1 MKMKTADVAIIG
13 AGGAGM
19 MCAMTAGRRGR
30 KVILIDHASNI
41 GKKILI
47 SGGGRCNF
55 TNIYASPDSYVSN
68 NPHFMKS
75 AFSRYTPGGFIELV
89 EKHKIPYHEKKLG
102 QLFCD
107 RSAQDIVD
115 MLVDECK
122 AVDAKFWMNTR
133 IHKILAPTDL
143 RLSVGAFEPLES
155 SPPIIHAPSAGHKNL
170 SFDDEDPDIIDDE
183 MHKADSDPSQRSA
196 AGNEERAPSGKYF
209 VLETSKGKIAARSVV
224 IATGGLSIPKIGAT
238 GFGYDLAR
246 HFGLRIVATAPALD
260 GFLFDGEALDHFED
274 LQGVSVDSE
283 VTCNDASFRE
293 NILFTHSGL
302 SGPASLQASLYWRS
316 GDSIKI
322 DLSPDTDIGAKL
334 FEEKSSRNR
343 QNIRNI
349 LPDYLPKRLAQR
361 FCWIHNLD
369 DSLQHISDE
378 KIRELARNIRG
389 WNLHPA
395 RTVGYKKAEV
405 TRGGV
410 DTNELSS
417 KTMESKKVPG
427 LYFIGEVV
435 DVTGQLGGY
444 NFQWAWASGFSAGES
459 V

>member
-19 MCAMTAGRRGR
+19 MCAMTAGRRGK

-55 TNIYASPDSYVSN
+55 TNIYAGPDSYVSN
-68 NPHFMKS
+68 NPHFVKS
-75 AFSRYTPGGFIELV
+75 SFARYTPGDFIELV

-115 MLVDECK
+115 MLVNECK

-133 IHKILAPTDL
+133 VQKIIAPAEL
-143 RLSVGAFEPLES
+143 RLSVGPFERLEA
-155 SPPIIHAPSAGHKNL
+155 SPPIIHSHSAGHKNL
-170 SFDDEDPDIIDDE
+170 ELDDEDPDIIDDE
-183 MHKADSDPSQRSA
+183 MHKADSDPAQHSA
-196 AGNEERAPSGKYF
+196 SDEERAPSGKYF
-209 VLETSKGKIAARSVV
+209 VLETSKGKIAARCVV

-238 GFGYDLAR
+238 GFGYDAAR
-246 HFGLRIVATAPALD
+246 HFGLRIVAPAPALD

-302 SGPASLQASLYWRS
+302 SGPASLQASLYWRA
-316 GDSIKI
+316 GDNISI
-322 DLSPDTDIGAKL
+322 DLTPDTDIGAKL
-334 FEEKSSRNR
+334 LEEKANRNR

-349 LPDYLPKRLAQR
+349 LPEYLPKRLAQR
-361 FCWIHNLD
+361 FCWIYNLD

-389 WNLHPA
+389 WNLSPA

-417 KTMESKKVPG
+417 KTMESTKVPG